1 MATAKIVRMSD
12 KTTNKNNVEC
22 RIGFTE
28 DFIKDNVFHAGMIV
42 YTENKK
48 LFPKI
53 KIGLEVEL
61 K

>member
-12 KTTNKNNVEC
+12 KQINKNGDEC
-22 RIGFTE
+22 RIGFTA
-28 DFIKDNVFHAGMIV
+28 DYIKDNVFYSGQIV

-48 LFPKI
+48 LFPDI